1 MLGRLAELILFG
13 IAPLALGGLL
23 MPGAAFAEE
32 VEIAGEVSYRE
43 RIALPPNAVLSVQ
56 LADVSLAD
64 APAAVVA
71 KQTIDPAGQVPIKFS
86 LKFDSAVIRPKVN
99 YAVQARI
106 TVDNKLWFI
115 NDERHS
121 VDPAKPVPVQLM
133 LRKVAQDAAAPA
145 APTLFDTTW
154 LAEDIGGKGVIDD
167 AQTTLSIAEDGSVT
181 GRGGCNGYFSQA
193 TIDGEKITFG
203 KAGSTMMA
211 CPDAIMDQERRFHEA
226 LEKTASFRFNEEGK
240 LFLVDAEGKDLVRFS
255 NEG

>member
-1 MLGRLAELILFG
+1 MLGKLAELILFG

-32 VEIAGEVSYRE
+32 VEIVGEVSYRE
-43 RIALPPNAVLSVQ
+43 RIALPANAVLSVQ

-64 APAAVVA
+64 APASVIAE
-71 KQTIDPAGQVPIKFS
+71 QTIDPAGQVPIKFT
-86 LKFDSAVIRPKVN
+86 LKFDSAVIQPKMN

-106 TVDNKLWFI
+106 TVDDKLWFI
-115 NDERHS
+115 NDERYS
-121 VDPAKPVPVQLM
+121 VDPTKAEPVQM
-133 LRKVAQDAAAPA
+133 WLRRVSEDTAPPAPA
-145 APTLFDTTW
+145 LFDTTW

-193 TIDGEKITFG
+193 TIDGEKISFG

-211 CPDAIMDQERRFHEA
+211 CPEAMMDQERRFHEA

-240 LFLVDAEGKDLVRFS
+240 LFLVDADGNDLVRFS

>member
-23 MPGAAFAEE
+23 MPGAAFAED
-32 VEIAGEVSYRE
+32 VEIFGEVSYRE
-43 RIALPPNAVLSVQ
+43 RIALPPNAVLAVQ

-64 APAAVVA
+64 APASVVA
-71 KQTIDPAGQVPIKFS
+71 EQKIEPAGQVPIKFV
-86 LKFDSAVIRPKVN
+86 LKFDSSVIQPKMS

-106 TVDNKLWFI
+106 MVDDKLWFI
-115 NDERHS
+115 NDERYS
-121 VDPAKPVPVQLM
+121 VDPTKPELVKM
-133 LRKVAQDAAAPA
+133 WLRRVSDDT

-226 LEKTASFRFNEEGK
+226 LEKTASFRFNKEGK
-240 LFLVDAEGKDLVRFS
+240 LFLVDAKGKDLVRFS